1 MADIEPFV
9 GPPSMCRLLVF
20 VVVGS
25 AMLCGSLSAQQHDLA
40 KHSHQQPYAG
50 LDTRTVKALSEEH
63 VADLRA
69 GRGMGLALA
78 AELNGYP
85 GPLHTLELAEA
96 LKLTAEQRS
105 RIKELYDVMRTEAII
120 AGEAL
125 IRAEAALDKLF
136 AERNADVST
145 LESAMRVVGHA
156 NMVLRRTHLAYHLLT
171 KAILTREQVVAYN
184 DLRGYGKK

>member
-1 MADIEPFV
+1 MSRPLA
-9 GPPSMCRLLVF
+9 L

-25 AMLCGSLSAQQHDLA
+25 ALLCGSLEAQQHDPA
-40 KHSHQQPYAG
+40 KHNLQRPYAG
-50 LDTRTVKALSEEH
+50 LGWRTIKALSEEQ
-63 VADLRA
+63 VADLRS

-96 LKLTAEQRS
+96 LKLTDEQRS
-105 RIKELYDVMRTEAII
+105 RIKDLYDAMRAEAII

-125 IRAEAALDKLF
+125 IGAEAALDKLF
-136 AERNADVST
+136 AEGNADANA
-145 LESAMRVVGHA
+145 LESAMRSVGHA
-156 NMVLRRTHLAYHLLT
+156 HMILRRTHLGYHLRT
-171 KAILTREQVVAYN
+171 KAILTRQQLVTYK

>member
-1 MADIEPFV
+1 MSRPLA
-9 GPPSMCRLLVF
+9 LV

-25 AMLCGSLSAQQHDLA
+25 AVLCGSLEAQEHDPT
-40 KHSHQQPYAG
+40 KHNLQRPYTG
-50 LDTRTVKALSEEH
+50 LDTRTIKALSEEQ

-69 GRGMGLALA
+69 GRGVGLALA

-85 GPLHTLELAEA
+85 GPLHTLELAEP

-105 RIKELYDVMRTEAII
+105 RIKDLYDAMRAEAII

-136 AERNADVST
+136 VEGNADANT
-145 LESAMRVVGHA
+145 LETAMRGVGHA
-156 NMVLRRTHLAYHLLT
+156 YMVLRRTHLAYHLQT
-171 KAILTREQVVAYN
+171 KGILTREQVVTYN
-184 DLRGYGKK
+184 GLRGYGKK